1 MDRNVLEDLP
11 GATLVTAL
19 LAGIAGVVGSYAL
32 AGYTEGFIAAP
43 ITSSLTERMP
53 AALLRFAIGPVTQ
66 FGQLLGIE
74 HLGQQLNLLLAI
86 GLATGLFASLV
97 LAALLTGRRLDTRF
111 VRSGLAGGLVWL
123 AATVLTGSPVTA
135 LGAGAGSAIVVA
147 VAAFARSVGEPRDT
161 GSATS
166 GGRRAVLGS
175 LASALGV
182 GLLGY
187 VLGNR
192 QTSTV
197 TPQAAASTERSSE
210 TNASDAS
217 EGNPD
222 TNGTDAESGESGENP
237 ENDENAGEGANART
251 IEDFLAVAEER
262 SLGVAGLE
270 GLVSGEDFYEVDIQ
284 NVNPNVTRQEWSLSI
299 TGAVESEADFGY
311 ADVTAMGRELRFGT
325 LRCVS
330 DTLNGT
336 NMDNDLWTG
345 VPVERL
351 LEGTNPRGRF
361 VMLRSTDGYYEE
373 FELETLQGSFLAYG
387 KNGSPLPR
395 KHGHPARALVPGH
408 WGEISV
414 KWLDEIEVLDGP
426 RKGFWEERGWHGTG
440 PVNTVAKL
448 HAVNHLDNGN
458 IEVAGHTYAG
468 TRGIERVEV
477 STDGGGTWQP
487 AALSERLPPG
497 TAAPQ
502 SAEAAENA
510 WRQWGYT
517 YEPPEGEHEV
527 VVRAV
532 DGTGTLQPRDETDSP
547 FPSGATGWVSRTVG
561 GGDGL
566 FG

>member
-1 MDRNVLEDLP
+1 MARNVLEELP
-11 GATLVTAL
+11 GAALLTAL

-32 AGYTEGFIAAP
+32 AGYTEAFIAAP

-111 VRSGLAGGLVWL
+111 VRIGLAGGLVWL
-123 AATVLTGSPVTA
+123 AAAVLTGSPVTA
-135 LGAGAGSAIVVA
+135 LGAGAGSALVVG
-147 VAAFARSVGEPRDT
+147 VAAFTRSVGEPRDT
-161 GSATS
+161 TSATS

-182 GLLGY
+182 SLLGY

-197 TPQAAASTERSSE
+197 TPQAAASAETNGE
-210 TNASDAS
+210 TNAGDAS
-217 EGNPD
+217 EASPGTD
-222 TNGTDAESGESGENP
+222 ATDAESDGNNENT
-237 ENDENAGEGANART
+237 ENDEDTGNGANDRT
-251 IEDFLAVAEER
+251 VEDFLAVAEER

-270 GLVSGEDFYEVDIQ
+270 ELVSGEDFYEVDVQ

-311 ADVTAMGRELRFGT
+311 ADVTAMGRELRFDT

-330 DTLNGT
+330 DSLNGA
-336 NMDNDLWTG
+336 NMDNDVWTG
-345 VPVERL
+345 VPVARL
-351 LEGTNPRGRF
+351 LKDVNPQGKF

-373 FELETLQGSFLAYG
+373 FELETLMGSFLAYG
-387 KNGSPLPR
+387 KNGGPLPR
-395 KHGHPARALVPGH
+395 KHGHPVRALVPGH

-414 KWLDEIEVLDGP
+414 KWLDEIEVLEGP
-426 RKGFWEERGWHGTG
+426 QKGFWEERGWHGTG

-448 HAVNHLDNGN
+448 HATNSLDDGRMQ
-458 IEVAGHTYAG
+458 VAGHTYAG

-477 STDGGGTWQP
+477 STDGGETWQR
-487 AALSERLPPG
+487 AVLSGRLPPG
-497 TAAPQ
+497 TAAPPG
-502 SAEAAENA
+502 AEAAENA
-510 WRQWGYT
+510 WRQWAYT

-532 DGTGTLQPRDETDSP
+532 DGTGTLQPREETDSP
-547 FPSGATGWVSRTVG
+547 FPNGATGWVSKTVG
-561 GGDGL
+561 GGL

>member
-19 LAGIAGVVGSYAL
+19 LAGIAGVVGSYEL

-97 LAALLTGRRLDTRF
+97 LAALLTGRRLDTKF
-111 VRSGLAGGLVWL
+111 SRSGLVWL

-351 LEGTNPRGRF
+351 LEGTNPQGNSSCFARRMGTTRSSNSRRFGGVFSPTARTAALYPESTAIRFGPSCRVTGARSASSGSMRSKSSMVLGKGSGR
-361 VMLRSTDGYYEE
+361 SG
-373 FELETLQGSFLAYG
+373 
-387 KNGSPLPR
+387 
-395 KHGHPARALVPGH
+395 
-408 WGEISV
+408 
-414 KWLDEIEVLDGP
+414 
-426 RKGFWEERGWHGTG
+426 
-440 PVNTVAKL
+440 
-448 HAVNHLDNGN
+448 
-458 IEVAGHTYAG
+458 AG
-468 TRGIERVEV
+468 TVPDR
-477 STDGGGTWQP
+477 
-487 AALSERLPPG
+487 
-497 TAAPQ
+497 
-502 SAEAAENA
+502 
-510 WRQWGYT
+510 
-517 YEPPEGEHEV
+517 
-527 VVRAV
+527 
-532 DGTGTLQPRDETDSP
+532 
-547 FPSGATGWVSRTVG
+547 
-561 GGDGL
+561 
-566 FG
+566 